1 MSKNHFEDG
10 LKQQK
15 ISGHYILISMQ
26 GIMQNFISH
35 IHEKINYSMS
45 LFYFLACLHV
55 LHAFFLKYLT
65 YLRACVLGILVCS
78 ICFRFEF

>member
-1 MSKNHFEDG
+1 MSKKHFEDG

-15 ISGHYILISMQ
+15 NFDHYILISVQ

-35 IHEKINYSMS
+35 IYEKINYSMS

-55 LHAFFLKYLT
+55 LHAYFPQISYILTSLCTWYPRLFYL
-65 YLRACVLGILVCS
+65 L
-78 ICFRFEF
+78 